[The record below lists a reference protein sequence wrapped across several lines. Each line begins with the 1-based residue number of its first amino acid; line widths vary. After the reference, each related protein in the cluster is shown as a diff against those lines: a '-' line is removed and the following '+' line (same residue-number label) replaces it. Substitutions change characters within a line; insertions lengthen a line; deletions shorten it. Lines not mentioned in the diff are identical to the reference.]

1 MTFHKKLGM
10 GMECHHP
17 NWRTQSIIF
26 QDGHVA
32 PPSSFCVA
40 SPSIEPFTSGDPP
53 KFFPNKNPPDP
64 MDHLGKFH
72 HDRTLWPPEPW
83 KSWWVREIILT
94 WPGNSGEWNMIIC
107 PDIIQPRVPTG
118 REVSPVV
125 RQSLLHWA
133 YELTLK
139 DFREKQPAILA
150 GGSHWTGKDNKNIYP
165 LVN

>member
-1 MTFHKKLGM
+1 
-10 GMECHHP
+10 MEIMVSKGNHP
-17 NWRTQSIIF
+17 HMALIQVS
-26 QDGHVA
+26 
-32 PPSSFCVA
+32 
-40 SPSIEPFTSGDPP
+40 
-53 KFFPNKNPPDP
+53 
-64 MDHLGKFH
+64 
-72 HDRTLWPPEPW
+72 
-83 KSWWVREIILT
+83 EILY
-94 WPGNSGEWNMIIC
+94 IIC
-107 PDIIQPRVPTG
+107 PDIIQHPGVPTG